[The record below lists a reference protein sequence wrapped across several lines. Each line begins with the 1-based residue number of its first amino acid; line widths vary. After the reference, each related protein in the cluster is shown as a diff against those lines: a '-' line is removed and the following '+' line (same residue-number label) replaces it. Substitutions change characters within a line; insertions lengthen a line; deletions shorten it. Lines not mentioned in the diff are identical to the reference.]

1 MRARVSYLTLTRTLS
16 GSAVPIERLQPRC
29 RAHSASSQGECS
41 RYGDVVII
49 RVSAV
54 VLRDAQGRV
63 LMVRKRGTSMWMNPG
78 GKPEPGES
86 AAECAVREVAEE
98 LGLSLDVEGLVRLG
112 EFSAPAANEK
122 GFTVVADVF
131 DWPAAIP
138 ADVQPTAEI
147 EETRWV
153 TPGDLGDDTLA
164 PLFVDHI
171 APALA
176 GRGYLGLE

>member
-1 MRARVSYLTLTRTLS
+1 
-16 GSAVPIERLQPRC
+16 
-29 RAHSASSQGECS
+29 
-41 RYGDVVII
+41 VII

-54 VLRDAQGRV
+54 VLRDVQGRI

-86 AAECAVREVAEE
+86 AAECAAREVAEE
-98 LGLSLDVEGLVRLG
+98 LGLPLDAEGLVRLG

-131 DWPAAIP
+131 DWPTAIP

-164 PLFVDHI
+164 PLFVHHI
-171 APALA
+171 APALDDFA
-176 GRGYLGLE
+176 TVRFLS

>member
-1 MRARVSYLTLTRTLS
+1 MRGAG
-16 GSAVPIERLQPRC
+16 GS
-29 RAHSASSQGECS
+29 
-41 RYGDVVII
+41 
-49 RVSAV
+49 
-54 VLRDAQGRV
+54 
-63 LMVRKRGTSMWMNPG
+63 RGTRPVPRRRALG
-78 GKPEPGES
+78 
-86 AAECAVREVAEE
+86 AA
-98 LGLSLDVEGLVRLG
+98 G

-131 DWPAAIP
+131 DWPTAIP

-147 EETRWV
+147 EETRWA
-153 TPGDLGDDTLA
+153 TPDDLGDDTLA

>member
-1 MRARVSYLTLTRTLS
+1 M
-16 GSAVPIERLQPRC
+16 PRLI
-29 RAHSASSQGECS
+29 H
-41 RYGDVVII
+41 VT
-49 RVSAV
+49 AV
-54 VLRDAQGRV
+54 VLLDREGRV
-63 LMVRKRGTSMWMNPG
+63 LLVRKRGTSMWMNPG

-86 AAECAVREVAEE
+86 AAECAAREVAEE

-153 TPGDLGDDTLA
+153 APDDLADDTLA

-171 APALA
+171 APGLA
-176 GRGYLGLE
+176 SFGPISQYHIGTGVVR

>member
-1 MRARVSYLTLTRTLS
+1 MVRM
-16 GSAVPIERLQPRC
+16 
-29 RAHSASSQGECS
+29 
-41 RYGDVVII
+41 II

-54 VLRDAQGRV
+54 VLRDRRGRI

-86 AAECAVREVAEE
+86 ATECAVREVAEE
-98 LGLSLDVEGLVRLG
+98 LGLSLDVECLVRLG
-112 EFSAPAANEK
+112 EFAAPAANEK

-131 DWPAAIP
+131 DWPTAIP

-153 TPGDLGDDTLA
+153 TTDDLGDETLA

-171 APALA
+171 VPAI
-176 GRGYLGLE
+176 GLHVTAE

>member
-1 MRARVSYLTLTRTLS
+1 M
-16 GSAVPIERLQPRC
+16 
-29 RAHSASSQGECS
+29 
-41 RYGDVVII
+41 II

-54 VLRDAQGRV
+54 VLRDVQGRV
-63 LMVRKRGTSMWMNPG
+63 LVVRKRGTSMWMNPG

-86 AAECAVREVAEE
+86 AAECAAREVAEE

-122 GFTVVADVF
+122 GSTVVADVF

-138 ADVQPTAEI
+138 ADVHPTAEI
-147 EETRWV
+147 EETRWA
-153 TPGDLGDDTLA
+153 TPDDLGDDTLA

>member
-1 MRARVSYLTLTRTLS
+1 
-16 GSAVPIERLQPRC
+16 
-29 RAHSASSQGECS
+29 
-41 RYGDVVII
+41 VII

-54 VLRDAQGRV
+54 VLRDVQGRI

-86 AAECAVREVAEE
+86 AAECAAREVAEE
-98 LGLSLDVEGLVRLG
+98 LGLSLDVERLVRLG

-131 DWPAAIP
+131 DWPTAIP

-147 EETRWV
+147 EETRWIA
-153 TPGDLGDDTLA
+153 PDDTLA
-164 PLFVDHI
+164 PLFLDHI
-171 APALA
+171 APALQDLA
-176 GRGYLGLE
+176 TVRILRPGPMRRLGA